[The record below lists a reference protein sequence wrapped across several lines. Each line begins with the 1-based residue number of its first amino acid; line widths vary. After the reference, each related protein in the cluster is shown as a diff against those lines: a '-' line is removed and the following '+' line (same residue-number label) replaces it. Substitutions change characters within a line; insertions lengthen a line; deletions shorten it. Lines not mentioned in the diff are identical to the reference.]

1 MKKALSAIAATGLLY
16 WGWRVMRGQGQAQ
29 AQAGQGGAV
38 GDIYD
43 TDTEITDWQ
52 EPIYEPNIFENTMNQ
67 VKAIF
72 TDNDIAAVVS
82 YGPGWLIV
90 RRPDG
95 STEKLTGARNWRNN
109 NPGNIEAGA
118 FANSMGAIGSDGRFA
133 IFPTYAK
140 GRAAK
145 EKLIF
150 EGKNYAGLTLT
161 AAINRYAPP
170 VENNTAW
177 YQGTVLAS
185 VGVNKPMSSYTA
197 SERQAIMD
205 AMEKVEGFKVGSV
218 TAWA

>member
-1 MKKALSAIAATGLLY
+1 MKKALAALAATGLMY
-16 WGWRVMRGQGQAQ
+16 WGWRLWRGQG
-29 AQAGQGGAV
+29 AGQNTGQGAAL

-43 TDTEITDWQ
+43 TGQDWQ
-52 EPIYEPNIFENTMNQ
+52 EPLYEPNIFENTMNQ
-67 VKAIF
+67 VKAVF
-72 TDNDIAAVVS
+72 SGNDIAAVIQA
-82 YGPGWLIV
+82 GPGWLIV

-95 STEKLTGARNWRNN
+95 RTEKLTGARNWRNN

-133 IFPTYAK
+133 IFPTYAM

-161 AAINRYAPP
+161 QAINRYAPP
-170 VENNTAW
+170 VENNTAG
-177 YQGTVLAS
+177 YQGAVLAS
-185 VGVNKPMSSYTA
+185 VGANKPMKTYTA

-218 TAWA
+218 SAWA